1 MDIIVKNLKKSY
13 GDLLVL
19 DSLNCRF
26 RKGHFTAIV
35 GPSGIGKTSLLKILM
50 GLDKDYEGEVLN
62 CDYGKISAV
71 FQENRLL
78 ENFSIRENV
87 NLVLDRKLAEEDLA
101 YYLGRLGLDV
111 DPGQKVRELSGGMK
125 RRVAILRALVVD
137 CPLYIFD
144 EPFKDMDQA
153 SHRQVLDLVQEKLAS
168 KTLIFTS
175 HSPLDLEYL
184 RPDLVDLGS
193 S

>member
-62 CDYGKISAV
+62 SNYGKISAV

-193 S
+193 A